1 MSRLRKYLDTDWFI
15 ILYIVSMFIGNAF
28 VFSLFPALNNLPMW
42 LLYITLLLCGSVIC
56 IIGLILILF
65 IDTKLEERRARRN
78 EYKRK

>member
-15 ILYIVSMFIGNAF
+15 ILYIVSMFVGNAF
-28 VFSLFPALNNLPMW
+28 VFSLFPTLNNLPTW
-42 LLYITLLLCGSVIC
+42 LLYITLLSCGSVTC

-65 IDTKLEERRARRN
+65 IDTKLDERRTLRN

>member
-15 ILYIVSMFIGNAF
+15 ILYIISMFVGNAF
-28 VFSLFPALNNLPMW
+28 VFSLVPALNNLPMW
-42 LLYITLLLCGSVIC
+42 LLYITLLLCGSVTC

-65 IDTKLEERRARRN
+65 IDTKLDERRTLRN

>member
-15 ILYIVSMFIGNAF
+15 ILYIVSMFVGNAF

-42 LLYITLLLCGSVIC
+42 LLYITLLSCGSVTC

-65 IDTKLEERRARRN
+65 IDTKLEERRTLKN

>member
-15 ILYIVSMFIGNAF
+15 ILYIISLFGGNAI
-28 VFSLFPALNNLPMW
+28 LFNIFPGLNNLPTV
-42 LLYITLLLCGSVIC
+42 LLYIAWLSCGSVTC

-65 IDTKLEERRARRN
+65 IDTKLEERRTLRN

>member
-1 MSRLRKYLDTDWFI
+1 MSRLQQYLDTDWFI
-15 ILYIVSMFIGNAF
+15 ILYIVSMFVGNAF

-42 LLYITLLLCGSVIC
+42 LLYITLLSCGSVTC

-65 IDTKLEERRARRN
+65 IDTKLEERRALRN

>member
-15 ILYIVSMFIGNAF
+15 ILYIVSMFVGNAF
-28 VFSLFPALNNLPMW
+28 VFSLFPTLNNLPTW
-42 LLYITLLLCGSVIC
+42 LLYITLLSCGSVTC

-65 IDTKLEERRARRN
+65 IDTKLEERRTLKN

>member
-1 MSRLRKYLDTDWFI
+1 MRRLRKYLDTDWFI
-15 ILYIVSMFIGNAF
+15 ILYIVSMFVGNAF

-42 LLYITLLLCGSVIC
+42 LLYITLLSCGSVTC

-65 IDTKLEERRARRN
+65 IDTKLEERRTLKN

>member
-42 LLYITLLLCGSVIC
+42 LLYITLLLCGSVTC

-65 IDTKLEERRARRN
+65 IDTKLEERRALKN